1 MNLRLA
7 TSRTLLIGSVALACV
22 SERTW
27 PLNSPTAV
35 TLEALGLTMILFG
48 AFGRVWC
55 AGHIAGRKNK
65 DLVALGPYSIM
76 RNPLYFFSMFAFVGS
91 GLCFDSIALGL
102 IFLAV
107 FLITHFPTILAEEK
121 FLRGAFGA
129 EYDAYCAR
137 VPRFFPNPALFVK
150 ATEVTISIKA
160 FTRSL
165 LEAGLMPLAF
175 LGAQGIVRLHDAGAL
190 PSLVKLPW

>member
-7 TSRTLLIGSVALACV
+7 TSRTLLIGSIALACV
-22 SERTW
+22 TERTW
-27 PLNSPTAV
+27 PQDAPASLAMQSV
-35 TLEALGLTMILFG
+35 GLAMTLFG

-65 DLVALGPYSIM
+65 DLVALGPYSMM

-91 GLCFDSIALGL
+91 GLCFESLTLGL

-107 FLITHFPTILAEEK
+107 FLVTHWPTILSEEK
-121 FLRGAFGA
+121 YLRGAFG
-129 EYDAYCAR
+129 ESYEQYCAR
-137 VPRFFPNPALFVK
+137 VPRFLPNPSLFQR

-160 FTRSL
+160 FNRAL
-165 LEAGLMPLAF
+165 FEAGLMPLAF
-175 LGAQGIVRLHDAGAL
+175 LAAQGIERLHAMEIL
-190 PSLVKLPW
+190 PSMFTLR